1 MDVADHVDEAEGG
14 LVASIGPDG
23 GSVGNG
29 ETTFDSHG
37 MKPQPS

>member
-1 MDVADHVDEAEGG
+1 MESVDHVDEAEGG

-29 ETTFDSHG
+29 ENTFDSYG
-37 MKPQPS
+37 MKP